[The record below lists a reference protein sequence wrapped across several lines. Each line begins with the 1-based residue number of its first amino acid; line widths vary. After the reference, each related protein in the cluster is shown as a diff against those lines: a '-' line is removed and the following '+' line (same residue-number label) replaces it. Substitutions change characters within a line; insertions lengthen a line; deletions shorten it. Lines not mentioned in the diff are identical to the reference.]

1 VVCDKKE
8 GGKTV
13 WDIIM
18 FWILWFLCTRK
29 LGLGKFVALS
39 SFFSFFFLGHF
50 FSLELSNHHHQQE
63 TENSL
68 EFGCQKDAF
77 VAAF

>member
-29 LGLGKFVALS
+29 LGLGNFVALC
-39 SFFSFFFLGHF
+39 SFFPSELRKSVI
-50 FSLELSNHHHQQE
+50 FSTIPAPSSSSSRRNRKQ
-63 TENSL
+63 S
-68 EFGCQKDAF
+68 
-77 VAAF
+77 